1 VFETMEGVHE
11 EQHQAHVLGK
21 KGLRLI
27 PVIIA
32 NEVSE
37 RIVSASVGA
46 NLMIYL
52 TTKYHLGAA
61 SSAIIIFVYIAA
73 ANFLPVCGAIV
84 SDALLGRCL
93 MVTVTLFSCTIGT
106 TLLCLTSVIPRLTP
120 PDCTTPNQG
129 CTSSTPLQLFVLCA
143 SLGFMA
149 LGASGVRPCCLA
161 FAEDQI
167 AHWDTARK
175 DRALRVLFSWY
186 YVSVG
191 FSQIV
196 AVTVLVYF
204 QDKMGWK
211 VGFMVPAAIMTSVTL
226 LNLAV
231 SPFYVKVKPQTS
243 MWAGL
248 LKVALAAVNNR
259 DLELPEAN
267 HHGVQFHSLPGST
280 QVVPSEKMRFLN
292 KACLVRTRAGSS
304 TNNEGSDSTCPR
316 CTCTVE
322 QVENLKSALSVMP
335 MWSAMVMSFLLQSS
349 SFGVLQAATT
359 DRRIGTTRFQIPAGS
374 ISIFEITTFT
384 VWSGCY
390 DSYVLPLLR
399 RVTGRQRVLTLK
411 QRMGIGLFLAV
422 VSMAVASAVEAR
434 RREAATRQGAL
445 RMSALWLAP
454 QYVLMGLAGAF
465 GAIAQIEFYYAVLPK
480 SMGSFVLAL
489 LFFGGGVA
497 SIMGTVII
505 KLVNVVTGGGGAVPW
520 ISDDLDRGRYD
531 CYYRLLAVLGAID
544 FVYFVVCAYVFNETA
559 QNMSLEVDADD
570 EAEEAVESTG

>member
-1 VFETMEGVHE
+1 MELAVVNAHLDEHHAELNAIHALEMQLDEQEDPMKVVGVPSYGLIRPVQILDWPYGDKVHLSLVQFLLAVAVVGVGDTHDDVE
-11 EQHQAHVLGK
+11 LLFRSLELFILVDAGLVGIWVGLVGVL
-21 KGLRLI
+21 LSVL
-27 PVIIA
+27 VITVVTFVTLAVVTVIA
-32 NEVSE
+32 VVVVT
-37 RIVSASVGA
+37 IV
-46 NLMIYL
+46 
-52 TTKYHLGAA
+52 
-61 SSAIIIFVYIAA
+61 AA
-73 ANFLPVCGAIV
+73 AVIAVVVITVVAAAVLAIEV
-84 SDALLGRCL
+84 VTT
-93 MVTVTLFSCTIGT
+93 MVIV
-106 TLLCLTSVIPRLTP
+106 V
-120 PDCTTPNQG
+120 
-129 CTSSTPLQLFVLCA
+129 V
-143 SLGFMA
+143 MA
-149 LGASGVRPCCLA
+149 A
-161 FAEDQI
+161 
-167 AHWDTARK
+167 
-175 DRALRVLFSWY
+175 
-186 YVSVG
+186 
-191 FSQIV
+191 IV